1 MSSGFT
7 GGPQVSSLGDVTGS
21 FCGGEA
27 APSSPPSPPMYRD
40 YGGSMY
46 ADLNRLLVDYRV
58 CVSLFKDGT
67 PNGISDESAA
77 QSAAHGTLSLHT
89 LAASRTPPR
98 STAVCGVSF

>member
-7 GGPQVSSLGDVTGS
+7 GGPEVSSLGDVTGS
-21 FCGGEA
+21 FCA
-27 APSSPPSPPMYRD
+27 RPSPPSPPMYRD
-40 YGGSMY
+40 YGDQAYMVM
-46 ADLNRLLVDYRV
+46 ADLNRELVDYRV